1 MAKKLD
7 YDVLV
12 VGGGPIGSMAAK
24 WALLSGAKRVLII
37 EKRQEIGSP
46 VRCGEGISKRWL
58 ESVGIVQ
65 DPKWI
70 AKVIDGAQ
78 IFAPNGMFMTI
89 DEKMAGNEVGLV
101 LERDQFDKALARD
114 AIKAGA
120 DIMLKTAAT
129 SVIKEGTK
137 IAGVNAKSMGEPVE
151 IRSKL
156 TIAAD
161 GYESQVGRWAG
172 IDTVVKPSDIVTCFQ
187 YRMTNIEG
195 DERYTK
201 FYIGGVAPGGYV
213 WVFPKGGDT
222 ANVGIGVMLSRC
234 KGRGSA
240 KKYLDEWIARHP
252 EISRGRPL
260 DMVAGAVSVC
270 QPIDKTVMDGLML
283 VGDAARHI
291 DPLTGGGISNGC
303 KAAKVA
309 GQVAAEALRTGDFSE
324 KFLMKYDAGWRD
336 VIENNL
342 YRDWMAK
349 EKLASLDDETIN
361 KLMSAIVDS
370 KMDSLTVHNIL
381 RAIKERYPEV
391 IKEFEDML

>member
-1 MAKKLD
+1 MAREIKC
-7 YDVLV
+7 DVLV
-12 VGGGPIGSMAAK
+12 VGAGPVGSMAAK
-24 WALLSGAKRVLII
+24 WAKLSGAGSVLII

-58 ESVGIVQ
+58 DSVGIKQ

-70 AKVIDGAQ
+70 SKVIDGAQ
-78 IFAPNGMFMTI
+78 IFAPNGVYITI

-129 SVIKEGTK
+129 SVIKEGDK
-137 IAGVNAKSMGEPVE
+137 IVGVKAKSMGEPVE
-151 IRSKL
+151 IRAKL

-172 IDTVVKPSDIVTCFQ
+172 IDTTIKPNDIVTCFQ

-201 FYIGGVAPGGYV
+201 FYIGSVAPGGYV

-234 KGRGSA
+234 KGKGSA
-240 KKYLDEWIARHP
+240 KMYLDKWIEKHP
-252 EISRGRPL
+252 EINRGRPL

-309 GQVAAEALRTGDFSE
+309 GQIAAEALQANDVSE

-336 VIENNL
+336 IIENNM

-349 EKLASLDDETIN
+349 EKLASLDDDTIN
-361 KLMSAIVDS
+361 KLVSAIVDA
-370 KMDSLTVHNIL
+370 KLESLTVHNIL
-381 RAIKERYPEV
+381 KAIKDRYPEV